1 MSARL
6 RPLLLSL
13 MLLSL
18 PLAAE
23 VYTYLDAE
31 GNRVFTDKPM
41 VNNAQRVQM
50 APTNALSSEGLQHTR
65 VLSPPP
71 EAPVRYQ
78 LLRIL
83 VPEPDATI
91 RDPAGSLIV
100 TLNSE
105 PGLMEG
111 HRYRLLLD
119 GQAVAGEAERSPAGR
134 SPVFPLSNLDR
145 GTHQLAAEI
154 LDAEGRILERTP
166 SQPFHVKRQTL
177 ADKRRVNPCQGED
190 YGVRLEC
197 PLKDKPPAKRFSLLP
212 FL

>member
-1 MSARL
+1 MNTFIRT
-6 RPLLLSL
+6 LLLGL

-31 GNRVFTDKPM
+31 GNRVFTDKPRT
-41 VNNAQRVQM
+41 NNAQRVQL
-50 APTNALSSEGLQHTR
+50 APTNALSSEGVQPTR
-65 VLSPPP
+65 VLSPPAA
-71 EAPVRYQ
+71 APVRYQ

-83 VPEPDATI
+83 VPEPDATV
-91 RDPAGSLIV
+91 RDQTGSLIV

-111 HRYRLLLD
+111 HSYRLLLD
-119 GQAVAGEAERSPAGR
+119 GQPVAGQAGR

-154 LDAEGRILERTP
+154 LDGSGRILERTP
-166 SQPFHVKRQTL
+166 SQPFHMKRLTL
-177 ADKRRVNPCQGED
+177 ADKRRVRPCQLDD

-197 PLKDKPPAKRFSLLP
+197 PLKDKPPPKKHALLP